1 MVDAELRC
9 CISSVTGRHASNL
22 SLGHFAHFVSH
33 VTVSGAHRMHS
44 HGAAHSQPDSMTVA
58 NAAKATSP
66 GNNAEGPSTAPS
78 RSDSNSQHSSGSD
91 VTCVQMDVS
100 DLPDLIPI
108 NGEQASGAMEAIASQ
123 TTHATHSQSVASM
136 THHTTLAPAAHS
148 PLLSAAAASP
158 SQHGMNGNAV
168 SVPLSSLSSLSSPLV
183 RRTASYSSLMHPPLM
198 MAPLPGDRHSSISTL
213 ESLASPLQP
222 RRSVSL
228 VPRHDYIPSHSTT
241 LRRMPSGSPIPP
253 SANAVAASPQHKPL
267 NSAAAAAAGFALTD
281 ASGINGPRVLDASSV
296 ASSVLR
302 SSHALIPISTPASFV
317 PPSPTPMTS
326 PFRSILRVHS
336 TPLPG
341 AAAAAAVAQANA
353 QATAAAAAA
362 SDLAAT
368 EPTPIAI
375 RLFQDESRTAESNGG
390 ASAAPSSAASS
401 STAANAAAPAPD
413 AAAPFVPGHSRRS
426 SLRPNAARAC
436 VAATE
441 AHLAELQHAHD
452 HPQDERKNHSPSAAV
467 SAAVSS
473 DSNHSLSLHP
483 SKRARTDSA
492 STQQGEQKSSSSS
505 AAAAVAA
512 PAVAESDD
520 NVGTGVLVGSS
531 LSTPPAKHSRRRSSG
546 SLSVSAS
553 PGHSRRGSFAASP
566 ASSKG
571 AHPRVRFDRAVIYEF
586 GSIPDA
592 SKVPGDG
599 DYSIGLSRRPHA
611 GFVASLDTFERLRQ
625 PQRKL
630 DGPDAIDE
638 ELRKAVWVEAQHE
651 AERLSAEQRSR
662 SGIKL
667 ATHSLRKR
675 KRHSEQEEQELSESE
690 YESESDIEDEE
701 SSAEPSSQQQPSQA
715 HAGEQQGEHRVHY
728 ALRHTPSEDTGM
740 KDASSSSAAA
750 AGSAD
755 SASDPASAS
764 FVVPSLQLDVSPA
777 SSAPHSP
784 RLHGSHH
791 GPGVSQ
797 PPSPSSA
804 CFRLVPAG
812 EDSSP
817 DLLSPDS
824 EANGA
829 SAASLRVPSHSSHS
843 PHHPVTHHRPATPY
857 ALHSGS
863 PSPHSPSASPDASG
877 QLSNNPSAS
886 PPPALLFSDSAD
898 LASIRASRRT
908 AGCDCRGTRQIK
920 VCGAPQAH
928 DAQNKKGSKGSAAPL
943 GSRAATNRM
952 LAEAIAASMASAS
965 SAAAAAASMPDA
977 ADGTH
982 SRSSSDASTSSAA
995 DSSSLSV
1002 CPCAAA
1008 GVGCNSNICRCFS
1021 YCCVNPQG
1029 RYIFNQTKV
1038 NTQRRKILS
1047 AIQP

>member
-1 MVDAELRC
+1 MSAFLSHLFPSREAATAQQDGG
-9 CISSVTGRHASNL
+9 ITASNNMSPGKNAEGAAAAAAPAVESTSQQSSSQGSSSEGTQQMDISDL
-22 SLGHFAHFVSH
+22 PELIPMNADQAVVASESVSSLPPPA
-33 VTVSGAHRMHS
+33 A
-44 HGAAHSQPDSMTVA
+44 AAHSRHIASITHHATVA
-58 NAAKATSP
+58 A
-66 GNNAEGPSTAPS
+66 G
-78 RSDSNSQHSSGSD
+78 
-91 VTCVQMDVS
+91 
-100 DLPDLIPI
+100 
-108 NGEQASGAMEAIASQ
+108 
-123 TTHATHSQSVASM
+123 
-136 THHTTLAPAAHS
+136 AHS
-148 PLLSAAAASP
+148 PLHTAAAASP

-168 SVPLSSLSSLSSPLV
+168 YVPVSSLSSLSSPSV
-183 RRTASYSSLMHPPLM
+183 RRTTAYSSLMHPPHSLH
-198 MAPLPGDRHSSISTL
+198 APLPGDRHTSISTL

-228 VPRHDYIPSHSTT
+228 VPRHDYIPSHSTA

-253 SANAVAASPQHKPL
+253 PSANTVAASPQHKPL

-281 ASGINGPRVLDASSV
+281 ASGVNGPRVLDASSV

-302 SSHALIPISTPASFV
+302 SSHTLIPISTPASFV

-353 QATAAAAAA
+353 QATAAAA
-362 SDLAAT
+362 SSLAAT
-368 EPTPIAI
+368 EPTGIAI
-375 RLFQDESRTAESNGG
+375 RLFQDDSRPAEANGS
-390 ASAAPSSAASS
+390 ASAAAPSAASS
-401 STAANAAAPAPD
+401 SAAAAPAPAPAPD
-413 AAAPFVPGHSRRS
+413 AASPAGPGHVRRS
-426 SLRPNAARAC
+426 SLRPNAVRAC

-441 AHLAELQHAHD
+441 AHMAELQQQHAHD
-452 HPQDERKNHSPSAAV
+452 NPQDERKNHSPSTAA
-467 SAAVSS
+467 AAAATSS
-473 DSNHSLSLHP
+473 GSNSPSLNP
-483 SKRARTDSA
+483 SKRAKLDST
-492 STQQGEQKSSSSS
+492 SPQGEQKSSSSS
-505 AAAAVAA
+505 AAAAAGTSLS
-512 PAVAESDD
+512 VAESDE
-520 NVGTGVLVGSS
+520 NVGTGVLVGST
-531 LSTPPAKHSRRRSSG
+531 LTTPPAKHSRRRSSG
-546 SLSVSAS
+546 SLSFSAS

-566 ASSKG
+566 ATGKA
-571 AHPRVRFDRAVIYEF
+571 AHARVRFDRAVIYEF

-599 DYSIGLSRRPHA
+599 DYSIGLSRRPHS

-667 ATHSLRKR
+667 TSHSGLRKR
-675 KRHSEQEEQELSESE
+675 KRHSEQEEEQEQSESE
-690 YESESDIEDEE
+690 YESESDIEDEDQE
-701 SSAEPSSQQQPSQA
+701 EKSSAEPPSQQQQHG
-715 HAGEQQGEHRVHY
+715 HAGEQQGEHPVHHY
-728 ALRHTPSEDTGM
+728 ALRHSANEDTSM
-740 KDASSSSAAA
+740 HDAAASSSSSAAA
-750 AGSAD
+750 AAAAD
-755 SASDPASAS
+755 SSSDPASVS
-764 FVVPSLQLDVSPA
+764 FSVPSLQLDVSPS

-784 RLHGSHH
+784 RIHGSHVH
-791 GPGVSQ
+791 HAQGVSQ

-812 EDSSP
+812 EEDNSSP
-817 DLLSPDS
+817 DLMSPVS
-824 EANGA
+824 GANGS
-829 SAASLRVPSHSSHS
+829 SATSSSSLQVPLHHS
-843 PHHPVTHHRPATPY
+843 PQHHAHAPHHRPATPY
-857 ALHSGS
+857 AMHSGS
-863 PSPHSPSASPDASG
+863 PSSPNSPSSDAG

-908 AGCDCRGTRQIK
+908 AGCDCRGSRQVK
-920 VCGAPQAH
+920 VCGLPVPH
-928 DAQNKKGSKGSAAPL
+928 DQKKGAKGSNHSS

-952 LAEAIAASMASAS
+952 LEEAIAASMAAASS
-965 SAAAAAASMPDA
+965 SAAAAATITDAPDA
-977 ADGTH
+977 TH
-982 SRSSSDASTSSAA
+982 SRSASESSDASASSVA
-995 DSSSLSV
+995 DYSASV